1 MTAPAARAPTRF
13 AQVARAR
20 ATAGKPK
27 GAVPFYTWAQRIPEP
42 KLGRLSFEDY
52 PFQVELYTE
61 GAKDRESCVKKS
73 TQVGISAYLLR
84 WVLYWP
90 DQLGLT
96 GLYVFP
102 RRKQMYDFADARV
115 DAAIRRSE
123 YLAGRVGNPGADL
136 KGVDN
141 KGLKRVGTGWVYFRG
156 SESEDDLDSVDAD
169 VLCLDE
175 FDRLKPANIPV
186 AERRVSGEH
195 SLGLIRR
202 VGVPSIP
209 NIGIDLKYRE
219 SDRRQWLVKCRCGD
233 EQPMTWGDNVDLE
246 RGMRVCR
253 KCRRELTPGIVA
265 AGRWVAER
273 PDVDKRG
280 YHMSKLVVPR
290 VDVARLVERSER
302 GAPEERQAFWNRDM
316 AEAYAPEEGR
326 LSPEAVAAAMSV
338 GERAGARGVSGREL
352 PYKGQHPVTM
362 GVDVATVRD
371 LHVRVSEHFDP
382 EGNRRRALF
391 IGTVTSFDDLA
402 ELMDRFG
409 VAMCAIDHLPEGR
422 LARSFA
428 ERFAGR
434 VYLVAQTGAQQAQPI
449 VTHEDRRLA
458 VVRRVEAIDA
468 TFEAVRR
475 QRNQLPPDP
484 PPGYVQHLGNLIRL
498 VEKSDDG
505 RVAVRYVSTGAD
517 DFAFAEMYDLVAG
530 ELWRMRLAVADLR
543 REVVT
548 DISHHMEFER
558 TAIHEEELTYRE
570 GPPASVY
577 SEGPG
582 GAEHGS
588 VEPLHEDADWE
599 W

>member
-1 MTAPAARAPTRF
+1 LTAPVRAPTRF
-13 AQVARAR
+13 AQVAQAR

-27 GAVPFYTWAQRIPEP
+27 GAVPFFSWAQRIPEP

-52 PFQVELYTE
+52 PFQVELYSD
-61 GAKDRESCVKKS
+61 GADHPDTCVKKA

-90 DQLGLT
+90 DQRGLT

-123 YLAGRVGNPGADL
+123 YLAARVGNPGADM

-169 VLCLDE
+169 VLCMDE
-175 FDRLKPANIPV
+175 YDRLKAANIPV

-202 VGVPSIP
+202 VGVPSVP
-209 NIGIDLKYRE
+209 NFGIDKKFQE
-219 SDRRQWLVKCRCGD
+219 SDQRRWMVKCRCGD
-233 EQPMTWGDNVDLE
+233 EQPLSWQDNVDQE
-246 RGMRVCR
+246 RGLRVCR
-253 KCRRELTPGIVA
+253 RCKAELTPARVA
-265 AGRWVAER
+265 EGRWAPEKPGAAR
-273 PDVDKRG
+273 RG

-290 VDVARLVERSER
+290 LNVLQLVERSR
-302 GAPEERQAFWNRDM
+302 RNAPEERQAFWNRDL
-316 AEAYAPEEGR
+316 AEAYAPDEGR

-338 GERAGARGVSGREL
+338 GERNGARGESGREL
-352 PYKGQHPVTM
+352 GYRGLHTVTM
-362 GVDVATVRD
+362 GVDVASVRD
-371 LHVRVSEHFDP
+371 LNVRISEHFDP
-382 EGNRRRALF
+382 AGNRRRSLF
-391 IGTVTSFDDLA
+391 IGTVQSFDDLSD
-402 ELMDRFG
+402 LMDRFG
-409 VAMCAIDHLPEGR
+409 VSMCAVDHLPEGR

-434 VYLVAQTGAQQAQPI
+434 VYLVAQTGGQQAKSI

-475 QRNQLPPDP
+475 QRNQLPGDP
-484 PPGYVQHLGNLIRL
+484 PPGYVQQLGNLIRL
-498 VEKSDDG
+498 VERGDDG
-505 RVAVRYVSTGAD
+505 RVVVKYVSVGPD
-517 DFAFAEMYDLVAG
+517 DFAFAEMYDLVAA
-530 ELWRMRLAVADLR
+530 ELWRMRLAVNELQ

-548 DISHHMEFER
+548 DISDHMEFER
-558 TAIHEEELTYRE
+558 SAIHDEGISYRE
-570 GPPASVY
+570 GPLGTDY

-582 GAEHGS
+582 GS
-588 VEPLHEDADWE
+588 VHPGDGLSHDADGE
-599 W
+599 WDW